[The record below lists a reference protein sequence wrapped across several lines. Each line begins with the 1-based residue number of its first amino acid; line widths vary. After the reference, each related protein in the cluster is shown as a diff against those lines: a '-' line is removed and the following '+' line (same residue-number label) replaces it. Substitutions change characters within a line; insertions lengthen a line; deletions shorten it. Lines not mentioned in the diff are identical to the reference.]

1 MMSSRKDDEVKKH
14 IINNKLI
21 NKARGAV
28 QNRSRHCKCA
38 SGTGT
43 RSGEVGCNVG
53 YEGKGEGRIEDEEYF
68 FET

>member
-1 MMSSRKDDEVKKH
+1 M
-14 IINNKLI
+14 LI

-28 QNRSRHCKCA
+28 QNRSRHRKCA

-43 RSGEVGCNVG
+43 RSGEVEVGCNVG
-53 YEGKGEGRIEDEEYF
+53 CEGKGKGRIEDEEYF